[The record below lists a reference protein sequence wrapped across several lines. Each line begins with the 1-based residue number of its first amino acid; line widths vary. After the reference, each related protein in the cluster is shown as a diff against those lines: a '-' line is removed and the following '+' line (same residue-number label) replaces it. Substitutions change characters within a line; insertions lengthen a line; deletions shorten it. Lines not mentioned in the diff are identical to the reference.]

1 MTRQTTTPL
10 PQLIY
15 PRIVHLRRRIQ
26 CLIYTPIL
34 DAHVEVR
41 IGPIHHHHHSFIT
54 WKEALQEYLDG
65 GGDAYERLAVGERF
79 SPASSPVVD
88 DTSSSSLVKDGS
100 DNETHVVREFPWTQ
114 RWFRVEMTLPSPTAA
129 SPVGAALQE
138 EEEEDE
144 DGGIGQRISSYC
156 DQYLYFLAHGEFT
169 VYTNNGDVWCGIDPV
184 HDRVP
189 ISPLLLQQQQQ
200 QQQQQDDSKN
210 DDPTVSSSCTIWLDG
225 GECIFLMYRLAD
237 SMTQQTA
244 LFLVCQHLHANNN
257 LIYIP

>member
-1 MTRQTTTPL
+1 MTKRQTTTPL

-41 IGPIHHHHHSFIT
+41 IGPIHHSFIT

-65 GGDAYERLAVGERF
+65 GGGGYERLAVGERF
-79 SPASSPVVD
+79 SPASLPVVD
-88 DTSSSSLVKDGS
+88 DTSPSSSAAEDGCDKD
-100 DNETHVVREFPWTQ
+100 DNDDVREFPWTQ
-114 RWFRVEMTLPSPTAA
+114 RWFRVEMTLPSSPAA

-138 EEEEDE
+138 DEDE
-144 DGGIGQRISSYC
+144 DGGIGQRISCCC

-189 ISPLLLQQQQQ
+189 ISPLLLQQQQH
-200 QQQQQDDSKN
+200 QQQDDSKN

>member
-1 MTRQTTTPL
+1 MTKRQTTTPL

-26 CLIYTPIL
+26 CLIYTPIP

-79 SPASSPVVD
+79 SPASLPVVD
-88 DTSSSSLVKDGS
+88 DTSSSASVKDGS
-100 DNETHVVREFPWTQ
+100 EDDDNANDVVREFPWTQ
-114 RWFRVEMTLPSPTAA
+114 RWFRVEMTLPSPAS
-129 SPVGAALQE
+129 SPVGAALQ

-144 DGGIGQRISSYC
+144 DGGIGQRISSCC

-169 VYTNNGDVWCGIDPV
+169 VYTNNGHVWCGIDPV

-189 ISPLLLQQQQQ
+189 ISPLLLRH
-200 QQQQQDDSKN
+200 N
-210 DDPTVSSSCTIWLDG
+210 NADPTSSSSCTIWLDG
-225 GECIFLMYRLAD
+225 GECIF
-237 SMTQQTA
+237 
-244 LFLVCQHLHANNN
+244 
-257 LIYIP
+257 